1 MIEDIILRHSQR
13 GMDVLRPYM
22 PKAFCEEAVEA
33 LLELPHGV
41 IFLTTGFYV
50 AGYAETDG
58 PLGTEVL
65 AQALK
70 KLGYQPVIVTDAL
83 CKDYFEPMGLEV
95 EYVPF
100 DADTSFYQDLLLK
113 RDPVGLISIERCGI
127 NSQNDYAN
135 MRGVSIRENTAT
147 IDQLFSLAH
156 KKGLLQKSFD
166 GAKRVIVGGIFWA
179 IGYGGMY
186 MSKWTLAT
194 VMTDVNV
201 FADAATQ
208 LLYRMGNTQ
217 VEAEKPAIVDVGNM
231 LILNFVPL
239 LKTPALLAFVL
250 FALGLILLRLRKL
263 KRKVPLTSYGSV
275 ALGLLLLCASP
286 FVWYLVFLNHSYLH
300 FWFTFRELTIFA
312 FAFAALLIVRTE
324 EK

>member
-33 LLELPHGV
+33 LLNLPHGV

-100 DADTSFYQDLLLK
+100 LSGPALK
-113 RDPVGLISIERCGI
+113 AGSGRSD
-127 NSQNDYAN
+127 
-135 MRGVSIRENTAT
+135 
-147 IDQLFSLAH
+147 
-156 KKGLLQKSFD
+156 
-166 GAKRVIVGGIFWA
+166 
-179 IGYGGMY
+179 
-186 MSKWTLAT
+186 
-194 VMTDVNV
+194 
-201 FADAATQ
+201 
-208 LLYRMGNTQ
+208 LYR
-217 VEAEKPAIVDVGNM
+217 
-231 LILNFVPL
+231 
-239 LKTPALLAFVL
+239 ALWYQQQE
-250 FALGLILLRLRKL
+250 RLCKYAW
-263 KRKVPLTSYGSV
+263 SQ
-275 ALGLLLLCASP
+275 
-286 FVWYLVFLNHSYLH
+286 HS
-300 FWFTFRELTIFA
+300 
-312 FAFAALLIVRTE
+312 
-324 EK
+324 

>member
-33 LLELPHGV
+33 LLNLPHGV

-70 KLGYQPVIVTDAL
+70 KLGYQHVIVTDAL

-100 DADTSFYQDLLLK
+100 DADASFYQDLLLK

-127 NSQNDYAN
+127 NSKNDYAN

-156 KKGLLQKSFD
+156 KKGLPTWGVGD
-166 GAKRVIVGGIFWA
+166 G
-179 IGYGGMY
+179 
-186 MSKWTLAT
+186 
-194 VMTDVNV
+194 
-201 FADAATQ
+201 
-208 LLYRMGNTQ
+208 
-217 VEAEKPAIVDVGNM
+217 
-231 LILNFVPL
+231 
-239 LKTPALLAFVL
+239 
-250 FALGLILLRLRKL
+250 
-263 KRKVPLTSYGSV
+263 
-275 ALGLLLLCASP
+275 
-286 FVWYLVFLNHSYLH
+286 
-300 FWFTFRELTIFA
+300 
-312 FAFAALLIVRTE
+312 
-324 EK
+324 

>member
-33 LLELPHGV
+33 LLNLPHGV

-100 DADTSFYQDLLLK
+100 DADASFYQSLL
-113 RDPVGLISIERCGI
+113 IC
-127 NSQNDYAN
+127 
-135 MRGVSIRENTAT
+135 
-147 IDQLFSLAH
+147 
-156 KKGLLQKSFD
+156 
-166 GAKRVIVGGIFWA
+166 
-179 IGYGGMY
+179 
-186 MSKWTLAT
+186 
-194 VMTDVNV
+194 
-201 FADAATQ
+201 
-208 LLYRMGNTQ
+208 
-217 VEAEKPAIVDVGNM
+217 VES
-231 LILNFVPL
+231 
-239 LKTPALLAFVL
+239 AFVKT
-250 FALGLILLRLRKL
+250 LLRLISSSVWLTK
-263 KRKVPLTSYGSV
+263 KVFRPGVSV
-275 ALGLLLLCASP
+275 TVEMRL
-286 FVWYLVFLNHSYLH
+286 VWVIS
-300 FWFTFRELTIFA
+300 
-312 FAFAALLIVRTE
+312 
-324 EK
+324 KM